1 MSAEEFYCIV
11 DEESVAR
18 NPGMNLALE
27 EALLESVA
35 RGNLPSPL
43 LRLWVN
49 TTSIVLGRFSNP
61 RKDVELGEAER
72 LGVPIVRRISGGG
85 TVFHDPGNLNI
96 SLFHKSS
103 GFIGVR
109 EIMGRGLS
117 LITSILADLGFT
129 PEVRNGN
136 DIVVGG
142 YKVSGTASFASRR
155 SCLFHGTLLVNS
167 DLGLMRRLLVFPVD
181 PTLGGRVD
189 PVKYNP
195 GNLSSLKPKVNIDM
209 IIGIISERCSSITRN
224 VDPGVMRIASRLFE
238 CKYSDPGWTIKG
250 ILPKC

>member
-1 MSAEEFYCIV
+1 MSTGEFYCIL
-11 DEESVAR
+11 DEGSIAR
-18 NPGMNLALE
+18 SPGMNLALE
-27 EALLESVA
+27 EALLEAVA
-35 RGNLPSPL
+35 REDLPSPL

-49 TTSIVLGRFSNP
+49 PTSIVLGRFSSP
-61 RKDVELGEAER
+61 SKDVNLGEAGR

-109 EIMGRGLS
+109 EVMGKGLS
-117 LITSILADLGFT
+117 LITSILVDLGFT

-142 YKVSGTASFASRR
+142 YKVSGTASYASRR
-155 SCLFHGTLLVNS
+155 SWLFHGTLLVNS
-167 DLGLMRRLLVFPVD
+167 NLALMRRLLVFPDD

-195 GNLSSLKPKVNIDM
+195 GNLSNLNPTTNLEKILATVMD
-209 IIGIISERCSSITRN
+209 RCSTVTRH
-224 VDPGVMRIASRLFE
+224 VSSSVKHIAFRLFE
-238 CKYSDPGWTIKG
+238 CKYSAPGWTIKG
-250 ILPKC
+250 ILPRC